1 MGKNISVELGDHF
14 EDFVSSKIQS
24 GRFSNA
30 SEIIRAGLRLLES
43 KEAKIEALNKALEE
57 GENNGFVIDFGES

>member
-1 MGKNISVELGDHF
+1 MGKNISVVFGDNF

-30 SEIIRAGLRLLES
+30 SEIIRAGLSASYNS
-43 KEAKIEALNKALEE
+43 KFQVK
-57 GENNGFVIDFGES
+57 

>member
-1 MGKNISVELGDHF
+1 MGKNISVVFGDNF

>member
-1 MGKNISVELGDHF
+1 MGKNISVVLGDHF